1 MHFGHSA
8 GNAER
13 EDLAGEE
20 KGCGRAKLYW
30 TDALWAESEL
40 SIPALRI
47 IRRVIG
53 IDGWLSESDGFL
65 GDEEFGLQMRATA
78 GN

>member
-1 MHFGHSA
+1 LWEQSNIIA
-8 GNAER
+8 
-13 EDLAGEE
+13 LS
-20 KGCGRAKLYW
+20 L
-30 TDALWAESEL
+30 TDALRAESEL

-53 IDGWLSESDGFL
+53 IDGWPSVGWL
-65 GDEEFGLQMRATA
+65 FGVMEKRIRTAEACVNAA